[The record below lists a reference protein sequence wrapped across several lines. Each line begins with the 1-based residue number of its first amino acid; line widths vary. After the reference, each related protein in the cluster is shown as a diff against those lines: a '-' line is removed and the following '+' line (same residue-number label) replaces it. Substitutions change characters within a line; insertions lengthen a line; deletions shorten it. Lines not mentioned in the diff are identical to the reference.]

1 MCFSAYAQ
9 YAPRPVKANDSPSP
23 RPAVASAL
31 AHDPNIFGQLA
42 EVAPLHRHD
51 HAPDEAAPT
60 AGSPIIESVV
70 VTMPDGRRLLITP
83 LD

>member
-9 YAPRPVKANDSPSP
+9 YAPRPVKANDSASPSP
-23 RPAVASAL
+23 VVASAL
-31 AHDPNIFGQLA
+31 AHDPNIYGQLA
-42 EVAPLHRHD
+42 EVAPLHQH
-51 HAPDEAAPT
+51 EQAA
-60 AGSPIIESVV
+60 AGSPIVESVV

>member
-23 RPAVASAL
+23 SPLVASAL

-42 EVAPLHRHD
+42 EVAPLHQHD